1 MKDKFNR
8 DINYLRISVTDLC
21 NLRCVYCM
29 PKSGIAKKTHGDILS
44 IEEIE
49 EITCAAA
56 ECGITKVRVTG
67 GEPLVRRGITEIC
80 RRIAKTP
87 GIREL
92 CMTTNATLLPQ
103 YAVELKAAGVS
114 RLNISLD
121 TLDRACYKEI
131 TRNGTLDDALGGIE
145 AAFAAGFESLK
156 INAVLMGGVNEG
168 DIKGLVALTKRRGVS
183 VRFIE
188 LMPIGECERWSRE
201 RFIGSAI
208 VPKMVPE
215 LTETGAEGVA
225 TLYRLPDGQGTV
237 GLISPISSHFC
248 KTCNRIRITSDGRL
262 KPCLHSE
269 AEINLRGLHG
279 EALKNTI
286 AEAILNKPRMH
297 LLGVEETS
305 RSARNMNAIGG

>member
-1 MKDKFNR
+1 MKDNFGR
-8 DINYLRISVTDLC
+8 DISYLRISVTDLC

-29 PKSGIAKKTHGDILS
+29 PKDGIAKKSHSDILS
-44 IEEIE
+44 VEEIS
-49 EITCAAA
+49 EITSAAA
-56 ECGITKVRVTG
+56 QCGITKVRVTG

-80 RRIAKTP
+80 RRIAGTP
-87 GIREL
+87 GIREV

-103 YAVELKAAGVS
+103 YAEELRAAGVS
-114 RLNISLD
+114 QLNISLD
-121 TLDRACYKEI
+121 SLDSETYKAV
-131 TRNGTLDDALGGIE
+131 TRTGELKGALAGIE
-145 AAFAAGFESLK
+145 AALTAGFESLK
-156 INAVLMGGVNEG
+156 INAVLMGGVNDG
-168 DIKGLVALTKRRGVS
+168 DIKSLIELTKRRNVS

-188 LMPIGECERWSRE
+188 LMPIGECAGWSRE
-201 RFIGSAI
+201 RFVGNST
-208 VPKMVPE
+208 VLKTVPE
-215 LTETGAEGVA
+215 LLETGADGVA

-248 KTCNRIRITSDGRL
+248 RTCNRIRVTSDGRL

-286 AEAILNKPRMH
+286 AEAILNKPQMH
-297 LLGVEETS
+297 LLGEEQKS